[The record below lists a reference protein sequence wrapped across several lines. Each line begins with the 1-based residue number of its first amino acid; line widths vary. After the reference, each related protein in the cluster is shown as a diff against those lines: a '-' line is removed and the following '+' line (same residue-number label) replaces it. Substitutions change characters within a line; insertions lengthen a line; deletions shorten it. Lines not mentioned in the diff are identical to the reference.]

1 MLNFRLVLSKFQRKS
16 LLIALSKGTK
26 KGNLTVVNRIK
37 TILAVVEE
45 VPFSQIAKILRVSE
59 EGIRQWVINYL
70 SGGLRAITFL
80 KKQPGRPSK
89 LSKNQR
95 KRLKQWI
102 IDGPQNAGFPGACW
116 RSPMIQELIF
126 QKFGVLYNVKY
137 LSELLKNMGLS
148 YQKARFAVGGK
159 DPENQEKRQKWLEQ
173 TWPEILAEAQE
184 KGAYLLFGDEVSFPQ
199 WGSLTYTWAPIGQQP
214 TVPTSGVRKGYKVF
228 GLIDYFSGFFF
239 LQNSRIPTQLRNLQ
253 SFPLGSLSQNK
264 KTHHFDSRWSQLSRL

>member
-89 LSKNQR
+89 LSKN
-95 KRLKQWI
+95 
-102 IDGPQNAGFPGACW
+102 P
-116 RSPMIQELIF
+116 
-126 QKFGVLYNVKY
+126 
-137 LSELLKNMGLS
+137 
-148 YQKARFAVGGK
+148 
-159 DPENQEKRQKWLEQ
+159 
-173 TWPEILAEAQE
+173 
-184 KGAYLLFGDEVSFPQ
+184 
-199 WGSLTYTWAPIGQQP
+199 
-214 TVPTSGVRKGYKVF
+214 
-228 GLIDYFSGFFF
+228 
-239 LQNSRIPTQLRNLQ
+239 
-253 SFPLGSLSQNK
+253 
-264 KTHHFDSRWSQLSRL
+264 